1 MKVFELAK
9 ELTVQS
15 KEITSLLKDNG
26 EDNVTHMTVL
36 TDEQIDFI
44 RSEFATASI
53 VEAEKM
59 AKEAKAKAEAEEA
72 IKEQR
77 NIEERS
83 KKKTDADYK
92 PDEMIPCRSVY
103 SGVLIYT
110 GDHSGMTYTFN
121 GVGDRR
127 NIEYQDLKAGML
139 QQKSSLF
146 NPDIIIED
154 SDLIEDERWMDIKQ
168 VYENMYDEK
177 DIKKVMSL
185 PTRDFEE
192 AFVKL
197 PVTARK
203 TIITLIATQIE
214 NGTFEQY
221 NKAKIIDKICG
232 TRFDLKM

>member
-15 KEITSLLKDNG
+15 KDITALLKENG
-26 EDNVTHMTVL
+26 EEVTHMTSL
-36 TDEQIDFI
+36 TEEQIDFI
-44 RSEFATASI
+44 RSEFSTASI
-53 VEAEKM
+53 LEEEKLK
-59 AKEAKAKAEAEEA
+59 KEAMLKAEANA
-72 IKEQR
+72 LVKEQSQQR
-77 NIEERS
+77 
-83 KKKTDADYK
+83 KTDADYK
-92 PDEMIPCRSVY
+92 PDDMIPCRSVFP
-103 SGVLIYT
+103 GILIFS
-110 GDHSGMTYTFN
+110 GDHTKMTYTFN

-139 QQKSSLF
+139 QQKSVLF

-154 SDLIEDERWMDIKQ
+154 PNLIEDEHWIDIKE

-177 DIKKVMSL
+177 DIKKVMDMPS
-185 PTRDFEE
+185 RDFEE

-197 PVTARK
+197 PVTAK
-203 TIITLIATQIE
+203 NTIITLIATQIE

-221 NKAKIIDKICG
+221 NKAKIVDKICG

>member
-9 ELTVQS
+9 ELKVQS
-15 KEITSLLKDNG
+15 KEVTSLLKENG
-26 EDNVTHMTVL
+26 DTDVSHMTVL
-36 TDEQIDFI
+36 TDDQINFI
-44 RSEFATASI
+44 KSEFATAAI
-53 VEAEKM
+53 VE
-59 AKEAKAKAEAEEA
+59 KEKAEAA
-72 IKEQR
+72 IKEEKR
-77 NIEERS
+77 IEKEI
-83 KKKTDADYK
+83 KKKTDADYR
-92 PDEMIPCRSVY
+92 PDEMIPCRSVFP
-103 SGVLIYT
+103 GVLIFN
-110 GDHSGMTYTFN
+110 GDHSKMTYTFN

-127 NIEYQDLKAGML
+127 NIEYQDLKAAML

-154 SDLIEDERWMDIKQ
+154 LNLIEDERWIEIKE
-168 VYENMYDEK
+168 VYENMYDES
-177 DIKKVMSL
+177 DIKKVMAM

-192 AFVKL
+192 AFTKL

-221 NKAKIIDKICG
+221 NKAKIVDKICG